1 MDGRAGAGIDALTG
15 AKDYLDFDPRAEDA
29 DRPIARIV
37 AEGGPQ
43 LAKLRAF
50 IDEGMHSRAAPWE
63 DAEAIKQRVRHW
75 RDRQARALDAA
86 LTELGSPEEAAS
98 IVRIEQRKRTA
109 ETQPAI
115 PHVEGAAKRDRR
127 IAKARREKQ

>member
-1 MDGRAGAGIDALTG
+1 MRIDRSPASQ
-15 AKDYLDFDPRAEDA
+15 PREAHNWRSYA
-29 DRPIARIV
+29 PLSTKACI
-37 AEGGPQ
+37 
-43 LAKLRAF
+43 
-50 IDEGMHSRAAPWE
+50 AAPWE

-109 ETQPAI
+109 ETQPDI
-115 PHVEGAAKRDRR
+115 PHREVAAKRDRK
-127 IAKARREKQ
+127 IARARWAKQ